1 MGRAKEMAFDIVYPP
16 IKSVVS
22 YELNQTIMIKVNL
35 QHPTKVLSS
44 GYHDASKAFN
54 DLQETIES
62 SAIKS
67 FTADDK
73 KSALSE
79 IKKLDNA
86 FKLLQ
91 EARERFD
98 GLKKEFEEKTS
109 HLN

>member
-1 MGRAKEMAFDIVYPP
+1 M
-16 IKSVVS
+16 
-22 YELNQTIMIKVNL
+22 NKVNL

-44 GYHDASKAFN
+44 VYHDANKAFN
-54 DLQETIES
+54 DLQEIIES

-73 KSALSE
+73 KSALAE

-91 EARERFD
+91 EARERFE
-98 GLKKEFEEKTS
+98 GLKKEFDEKTS
-109 HLN
+109 FLH